1 MGVKPMTTHF
11 RVISSDDYNKALDVI
26 QKQRTLFV
34 NTVEQFKKDITFLE
48 GCLTI
53 MSIEHDKTRYLTHD
67 SLMFIKAHLSEMQS
81 MLNDFDTVLSRKDD
95 RESALL
101 YNNNEEIR

>member
-1 MGVKPMTTHF
+1 MSPHF
-11 RVISSDDYNKALDVI
+11 RVISNDDYKKALDVI

-53 MSIEHDKTRYLTHD
+53 MSIEHDKTRYSTHD
-67 SLMFIKAHLSEMQS
+67 SLKFIKEHLSEMQS
-81 MLNDFDTVLSRKDD
+81 MLNDFDAVLSRETNKDS
-95 RESALL
+95 ELL
-101 YNNNEEIR
+101 YNNNEI